1 LPGRTNDGQ
10 LAALELDAWRGL
22 LRTHSR
28 LVRELDQE
36 MIAAEGIGLT
46 DYDVLLLLAQA
57 PDRRMRMKQIA
68 ESVLLSRSGLTGIV
82 SDLERRGYVTRETVN
97 DDRRGIDAVLTP
109 AGHAALHRAHRVHL
123 AGVRE
128 RFLRH
133 LTDEQLGYL
142 ADAWS
147 SVAAGAAD
155 DAESCPTRAAGE
167 RGF

>member
-1 LPGRTNDGQ
+1 MPRRKNDGP

-28 LVRELDQE
+28 LVRELDRE
-36 MIAAEGIGLT
+36 MMLSEGIGLT
-46 DYDVLLLLAQA
+46 DYDVLLNLAQA
-57 PDRRMRMKQIA
+57 PGRRLRMKQIA
-68 ESVLLSRSGLTGIV
+68 ESLLLSRSGLTGIIT
-82 SDLERRGYVTRETVN
+82 DLERRGYVTRETVN
-97 DDRRGIDAVLTP
+97 DDRRGIDAVLTT
-109 AGHAALHRAHRVHL
+109 AGHTALRRAHRVHL

-133 LTDEQLGYL
+133 LTDDQLRYL

-155 DAESCPTRAAGE
+155 ATEPCPMQAAGE
-167 RGF
+167 R

>member
-36 MIAAEGIGLT
+36 MVVSEGIGLT

-57 PDRRMRMKQIA
+57 PERRMRMKQIA

-82 SDLERRGYVTRETVN
+82 SDLERRGYVTRETV
-97 DDRRGIDAVLTP
+97 DGDRRGIDAVLTP
-109 AGHAALHRAHRVHL
+109 AGYDALHRANNVHL

-133 LTDEQLGYL
+133 LTDEQLQHL
-142 ADAWS
+142 ANAWS
-147 SVAAGAAD
+147 SVAAGATD
-155 DAESCPTRAAGE
+155 GTVQCPTQAAGE
-167 RGF
+167 PSQ